1 VSFPHVE
8 IQARSSQRFPSLSP
22 IASCSLHEKM
32 GERCTPMDCEFYRV
46 APVRLQPVLSQNAE
60 EQAIER
66 AKQMLS
72 VPTKKK
78 GKGKR

>member
-1 VSFPHVE
+1 MTS
-8 IQARSSQRFPSLSP
+8 ARSNLRFPSLSP
-22 IASCSLHEKM
+22 VASCSLHQQM
-32 GERCTPMDCEFYRV
+32 GVRCTPMDCEFFRT
-46 APVRLQPVLSQNAE
+46 APVRFSDVVLTQNPEE
-60 EQAIER
+60 EQAVER